1 MPDLIPCN
9 SPEHTQSSNS
19 TPNVVL
25 DKRIRH
31 KLLGKFEEVGMVIVH
46 CFFSAP
52 VNAKIRISRSAI
64 LFDLDT
70 GNSTRLIHALNIPV
84 APEWKYLKAGTLMS
98 FTLIFAPLPEKCTLF
113 DLVEHDR
120 GANGLNFTG
129 ISRNKLDVYNIVI
142 E

>member
-1 MPDLIPCN
+1 MSDLIPCN
-9 SPEHTQSSNS
+9 SPDRTQSSKS
-19 TPNVVL
+19 TPTVVL
-25 DKRIRH
+25 DKRSRH
-31 KLLGKFEEVGMVIVH
+31 KLLSKFEEVGMVIVH

-70 GNSTRLIHALNIPV
+70 GNSTRLIHAMNIPV
-84 APEWKYLKAGTLMS
+84 APEWKRVKAGTLMS

-120 GANGLNFTG
+120 GTTGLNVTG
-129 ISRNKLDVYNIVI
+129 ISRNKQDVYNLSIL
-142 E
+142 

>member
-9 SPEHTQSSNS
+9 SSESTQRSKSM
-19 TPNVVL
+19 PAVVL
-25 DKRIRH
+25 DKRSRH
-31 KLLGKFEEVGMVIVH
+31 KLLGKFEDVRMVIVH

-84 APEWKYLKAGTLMS
+84 APEWKRLKAGTLMS
-98 FTLIFAPLPEKCTLF
+98 FTLIFAPLPEKCILF

-120 GANGLNFTG
+120 GTTGLNVTG
-129 ISRNKLDVYNIVI
+129 IKRNIQDVYNLCIL
-142 E
+142 